1 MQIHIRV
8 GHWRSWLSSEYI
20 LVVDGGPATSSNSG
34 PELLDLELDRP
45 LLKHPP
51 YDLP

>member
-1 MQIHIRV
+1 MQIHIKV

-45 LLKHPP
+45 LLKHSPD
-51 YDLP
+51 DLP